1 MQMRLTDEPFQQI
14 KSGIK
19 TVEIRLN
26 DEKRQTLKVGD
37 YISFVHIQDD
47 NHRLEARIIAL
58 HYYPTFKAL
67 FLSKLFDKCG
77 CEGYTVET
85 ATESMYQYYTKQ
97 QESLYGVVGIEI
109 ELV

>member
-1 MQMRLTDEPFQQI
+1 MRLTDEPFQQI

-97 QESLYGVVGIEI
+97 QESLYGAVGIEI